1 MLLKLIV
8 QNYALIEQLS
18 LDFNSGFT
26 VLTGETGSGK
36 SIILGALGLVL
47 GERADS
53 KVLLSEDR
61 KCIVE
66 AHFDISEHGFSNYFE
81 KYDLDY
87 EDQTVIR
94 REINKSGKSRAFIN
108 DTPVNLSQLRELT
121 EQLIDIHS
129 QHQTLLI
136 RKRDFQLNVVDGF
149 AGTMKL
155 KKQYQVEF
163 DELAKA
169 KNRLKD
175 LESMDA
181 KCRADADYNQFQY
194 NELSDSNLHQIDL
207 EQLESEL
214 DLLSNAESLKELSLE
229 FSTGLSG
236 EDAVLSKL
244 ADLVSVARKLAEI
257 SQEFAPI
264 NNRLSSAV
272 LEIKDIAEEVELKAG
287 HLEHDPEKIEMLST
301 QLNELNRL
309 LFKHNKSTVAE
320 LLEVR
325 AELEKK
331 LSHADDLSQE
341 IELVKN
347 QVDTTEKKMLELGE
361 KLSTERNSVL
371 LNLKNGIEKLLDQLS
386 MKESHIQFNMSRSV
400 AATRNGLDSIDLLV
414 SLNKGSELKSIEKT
428 ASGGELSR
436 IMFALK
442 TLLSEGSNRQTI
454 IFDEIDTGVS
464 GEVGNQIA
472 DLMGKIS
479 RNKQVISITHLPQL
493 AAKGA
498 QHFKVFKEIGNDIT
512 QTRIVPLSRDKRLVE
527 IAEMLSGK
535 DPSEAAVQNARELLN

>member
-1 MLLKLIV
+1 M
-8 QNYALIEQLS
+8 
-18 LDFNSGFT
+18 
-26 VLTGETGSGK
+26 
-36 SIILGALGLVL
+36 
-47 GERADS
+47 
-53 KVLLSEDR
+53 
-61 KCIVE
+61 
-66 AHFDISEHGFSNYFE
+66 
-81 KYDLDY
+81 
-87 EDQTVIR
+87 
-94 REINKSGKSRAFIN
+94 
-108 DTPVNLSQLRELT
+108 
-121 EQLIDIHS
+121 
-129 QHQTLLI
+129 
-136 RKRDFQLNVVDGF
+136 
-149 AGTMKL
+149 
-155 KKQYQVEF
+155 
-163 DELAKA
+163 
-169 KNRLKD
+169 
-175 LESMDA
+175 
-181 KCRADADYNQFQY
+181 
-194 NELSDSNLHQIDL
+194 
-207 EQLESEL
+207 
-214 DLLSNAESLKELSLE
+214 
-229 FSTGLSG
+229 
-236 EDAVLSKL
+236 
-244 ADLVSVARKLAEI
+244 
-257 SQEFAPI
+257 
-264 NNRLSSAV
+264 

-325 AELEKK
+325 SELEKK

-361 KLSTERNSVL
+361 KLSAKRNSVL

-436 IMFALK
+436 IMLALK

-472 DLMGKIS
+472 DLMGTIS

>member
-1 MLLKLIV
+1 
-8 QNYALIEQLS
+8 
-18 LDFNSGFT
+18 
-26 VLTGETGSGK
+26 
-36 SIILGALGLVL
+36 
-47 GERADS
+47 
-53 KVLLSEDR
+53 
-61 KCIVE
+61 
-66 AHFDISEHGFSNYFE
+66 
-81 KYDLDY
+81 
-87 EDQTVIR
+87 
-94 REINKSGKSRAFIN
+94 
-108 DTPVNLSQLRELT
+108 
-121 EQLIDIHS
+121 
-129 QHQTLLI
+129 
-136 RKRDFQLNVVDGF
+136 
-149 AGTMKL
+149 MKL
-155 KKQYQVEF
+155 KKEYQVEF

-175 LESMDA
+175 LESIDA
-181 KCRADADYNQFQY
+181 KCRSDADYNQFQY
-194 NELSDSNLHQIDL
+194 NELSDSNVQQIDL

-287 HLEHDPEKIEMLST
+287 HLEHDPEKIEVLST

-331 LSHADDLSQE
+331 LNHADDLSQE

-361 KLSTERNSVL
+361 KLSAKRNSVL

-436 IMFALK
+436 IMLALK

-472 DLMGKIS
+472 DLMGTIS

-512 QTRIVPLSRDKRLVE
+512 QTRILPLSKDKRLVE